1 MPIKRE
7 CIERIKG
14 TADLYDIVSGYV
26 QLKRSGSSWKG
37 LSPFTVE
44 KTPSF
49 FVHPEKKFF
58 KCFSTGY
65 AGDIF
70 RFLELKENFSF
81 LEAVE
86 WLAKRYGI
94 PIEYE
99 NDRSPK
105 GYSKNELLDIHE
117 EAAAYYQKK
126 FQEDGEA
133 QRYWTEAR
141 HFSLDTAKR
150 YGIGW
155 APNFDRGLLPL
166 LMRKKYTTEALQQC
180 GLLRWNEKDKKRFS
194 LRFTGRLMIPI
205 YDVQDRV
212 IAFSG
217 RIIEA
222 CDGYAKYINS
232 PETPIFHKGA
242 VLFGLN
248 RARKFI
254 SDRFIIVEGP
264 LDVLR
269 CWESGLDEAVAPQ
282 GTGITE
288 MQMNLLRRYVSKVL
302 CLMDGDGAG
311 QKCAQRVVELAF
323 KTGVECQMA
332 TLDGADDPDSLLL
345 REGKN
350 GIERLKKESMIQFLS
365 RTLLPNDTEATAIE
379 REAFLKKVYGMI
391 HGCDSEVTRR
401 GYLEELTHQLNLD
414 RNAILQDFHNFCG
427 DVKFTLPPSKVQ
439 NARENS
445 SSKTEKLRTAE
456 YDLLSLI
463 LHHEALGPK
472 VAETIDD
479 RWIRDNGHGH
489 LLLKVLGEIREN
501 MWEGPQSS
509 GGAFTPEELNELF
522 SILALDDKVE
532 DPIEATNACL
542 HSVCATFAKDQ
553 LTAIN
558 QKELT
563 QRKFAK
569 SENSLD
575 DVDFFQSL
583 QDERTRL
590 RRLLFAHLKI
600 EA

>member
-26 QLKRSGSSWKG
+26 QLKRSGRSWKG

-65 AGDIF
+65 AGDVF

-81 LEAVE
+81 LETVE
-86 WLAKRYGI
+86 WLAKRYSI
-94 PIEYE
+94 SIEYE
-99 NDRSPK
+99 NDRLPK

-126 FQEDGEA
+126 FQEDREV
-133 QRYWTEAR
+133 QRYWTEVR
-141 HFSLDTAKR
+141 HFSLDAAKR

-155 APNFDRGLLPL
+155 APNFDRELLSL
-166 LMRKKYTTEALQQC
+166 LMRKKYTPEALRQC

-222 CDGYAKYINS
+222 CDDYAKYINS
-232 PETPIFHKGA
+232 PETPIFHKGT

-248 RARKFI
+248 RARRFV

-282 GTGITE
+282 GTGVTE

-323 KTGVECQMA
+323 KTSLECQMA
-332 TLDGADDPDSLLL
+332 TLDATDDPDSLLL

-350 GIERLKKESMIQFLS
+350 GLERLKKESMIQFLL
-365 RTLLPNDTEATAIE
+365 RTLLPSGTGATAIE
-379 REAFLKKVYGMI
+379 KEAFLEKVYGMI

-401 GYLEELTHQLNLD
+401 VYLEELTHQLNLD
-414 RNAILQDFHNFCG
+414 PHAILKDFHNFCG
-427 DVKFTLPPSKVQ
+427 DMKFTLPPSKVQ
-439 NARENS
+439 SVCGNVS
-445 SSKTEKLRTAE
+445 LKTEKLRTAE

-463 LHHEALGPK
+463 LHHEALGAK
-472 VAETIDD
+472 VAATIDD
-479 RWIRDNGHGH
+479 HWVRDNGHGH

-509 GGAFTPEELNELF
+509 SMAFTPEELNELF

-532 DPIEATNACL
+532 DPIDATNACL
-542 HSVCATFAKDQ
+542 HSVCAAFAKDQ

-558 QKELT
+558 QKELM

-569 SENSLD
+569 DENSLD
-575 DVDFFQSL
+575 DVDFFQNL
-583 QDERTRL
+583 QNERTRL
-590 RRLLFAHLKI
+590 RRLLFVCPRI

>member
-7 CIERIKG
+7 CIERIKA

-26 QLKRSGSSWKG
+26 QLKRSGGSWKG
-37 LSPFTVE
+37 LSPFTIE

-49 FVHPEKKFF
+49 FVHPEKSFF

-94 PIEYE
+94 PVEYE

-117 EAAAYYQKK
+117 EAATYYQKK
-126 FQEDGEA
+126 FQENREV

-150 YGIGW
+150 CGIGW

-166 LMRKKYTTEALQQC
+166 LMRKKYTSEALQQC
-180 GLLRWNEKDKKRFS
+180 GLLRWNERDKKRFS

-205 YDVQDRV
+205 YDVQDRI

-222 CDGYAKYINS
+222 CDDYAKYINS
-232 PETPIFHKGA
+232 PETPIFHKGT

-248 RARKFI
+248 HARKFV
-254 SDRFIIVEGP
+254 SDRLIIVEGP

-269 CWESGLDEAVAPQ
+269 CWENGLDEAVAPQ

-323 KTGVECQMA
+323 KTSIECQMA
-332 TLDGADDPDSLLL
+332 TLDTADDPDSLLL

-350 GIERLKKESMIQFLS
+350 GLERLKKESMIQFLL
-365 RTLLPNDTEATAIE
+365 RTLLPSGTEATAIE
-379 REAFLKKVYGMI
+379 KEAFLKKIYGMI

-401 GYLEELTHQLNLD
+401 VYLEELTRHLNLD
-414 RNAILQDFHNFCG
+414 HRAILKDFHNFCG
-427 DVKFTLPPSKVQ
+427 DMKFTSPSSKVQ
-439 NARENS
+439 DVHGNAPL
-445 SSKTEKLRTAE
+445 KTEKLRTVE

-463 LHHEALGPK
+463 LHHEALGAK
-472 VAETIDD
+472 IAATIDD
-479 RWIRDNGHGH
+479 RWVRDNGHGP
-489 LLLKVLGEIREN
+489 LLLKVLDEIREN
-501 MWEGPQSS
+501 MWEGPQSNS
-509 GGAFTPEELNELF
+509 MAFTPEELNELF
-522 SILALDDKVE
+522 SILALDDKME

-542 HSVCATFAKDQ
+542 HSICATFAKNQ

-558 QKELT
+558 QKELM

-575 DVDFFQSL
+575 DLDFFQNL
-583 QDERTRL
+583 QEERTRL
-590 RRLLFAHLKI
+590 RRLLFVCPRI